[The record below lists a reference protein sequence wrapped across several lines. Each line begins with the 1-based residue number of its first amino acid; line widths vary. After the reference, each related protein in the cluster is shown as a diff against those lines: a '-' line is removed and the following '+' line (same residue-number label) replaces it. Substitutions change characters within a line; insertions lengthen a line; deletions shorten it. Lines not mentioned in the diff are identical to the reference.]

1 MQSLSKLFGKVRSGN
16 KASAAEISNGL
27 APATKRYNFAYTK
40 SK

>member
-1 MQSLSKLFGKVRSGN
+1 MQSLAKLFSKVRSSN
-16 KASAAEISNGL
+16 KAATEVSNGL